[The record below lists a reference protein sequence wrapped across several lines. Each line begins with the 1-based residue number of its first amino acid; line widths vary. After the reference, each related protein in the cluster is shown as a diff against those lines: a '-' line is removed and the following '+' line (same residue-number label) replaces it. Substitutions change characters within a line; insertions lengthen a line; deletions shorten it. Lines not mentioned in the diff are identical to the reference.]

1 MTGEQKAVCLFEQ
14 LEKELEGEQ
23 EKKEA
28 EGTPP
33 LSDLQETIGE
43 GEKVG
48 EDACLTEQEE
58 EEEESHKMMEA
69 KLLHEQDSALQQV

>member
-33 LSDLQETIGE
+33 LSDLHETIGE

-48 EDACLTEQEE
+48 EDACLTEQ
-58 EEEESHKMMEA
+58 EEESHKMMEA